1 MAQQD
6 VIKYLLKLEDQMS
19 DGMQLTAQ
27 RADELEDKLEQL
39 TKANSQGASEDKKR
53 RSSLQQLGKGFGLA
67 AKAAGA
73 TASAF
78 GVMGGLA
85 IKTSANLEKFETRLG
100 GLRGGLDN
108 GKARVQELF
117 ELSARTPFSI
127 TGLCI
132 LNQSRRYSD
141 YSSCCGIRFCCRFC

>member
-53 RSSLQQLGKGFGLA
+53 RCRPRMEKTKSFFQQLFYGEHQWRRLLGKPPQR
-67 AKAAGA
+67 
-73 TASAF
+73 T
-78 GVMGGLA
+78 
-85 IKTSANLEKFETRLG
+85 TRFT
-100 GLRGGLDN
+100 RKD
-108 GKARVQELF
+108 
-117 ELSARTPFSI
+117 
-127 TGLCI
+127 
-132 LNQSRRYSD
+132 
-141 YSSCCGIRFCCRFC
+141 

>member
-27 RADELEDKLEQL
+27 RADDLEGKLEEL

-53 RSSLQQLGKGFGLA
+53 RSSLQQLGKGLGLA

-73 TASAF
+73 FASSF
-78 GVMGGLA
+78 GVMGGFA

-100 GLRGGLDN
+100 GLLGGLDK

-117 ELSARTPFSI
+117 
-127 TGLCI
+127 
-132 LNQSRRYSD
+132 
-141 YSSCCGIRFCCRFC
+141 